1 MTDLLNPKQLAEYLQ
16 LSQRTVYR
24 LLERG
29 GIPAVKVG
37 GQWRFRKTAVDE
49 WLDVN
54 MHRLDSESL
63 SQLEGDDDAG
73 REPWH
78 LARLI
83 APENARIAVPAGSRD
98 EVVRAFIAQVHFPEA
113 VPVDLVVARVL
124 ERERLC
130 STALTDGVALLHT
143 PRSRPRVL
151 AAHDLLAIGR
161 VNAPVDFG
169 ALDGSR
175 TETLILLLARGE
187 RDQLSL
193 LAKLA
198 RLSREPGFLVSLR
211 DARSHDEVIDLIDRT
226 EQRLFVYS
234 T

>member
-73 REPWH
+73 RKPWH
-78 LARLI
+78 IAQLI
-83 APENARIAVPAGSRD
+83 APENARIPVPAGSRD

-161 VNAPVDFG
+161 LDAPVDFG
-169 ALDGSR
+169 ALDGSQ
-175 TETLILLLARGE
+175 TETLVLLLARSE
-187 RDQLSL
+187 RDQIAL
-193 LAKLA
+193 LAKVA
-198 RLSREPGFLVSLR
+198 RLCREPGFLASLR
-211 DARSHDEVIDLIDRT
+211 GARGHDEAIDLIDRT
-226 EQRLFVYS
+226 EQRLFVHAN
-234 T
+234 

>member
-1 MTDLLNPKQLAEYLQ
+1 
-16 LSQRTVYR
+16 
-24 LLERG
+24 
-29 GIPAVKVG
+29 
-37 GQWRFRKTAVDE
+37 
-49 WLDVN
+49 

-73 REPWH
+73 RKPWH
-78 LARLI
+78 IAQLI
-83 APENARIAVPAGSRD
+83 APENARIPVPAGSRD

-161 VNAPVDFG
+161 LDAPVDFG
-169 ALDGSR
+169 ALDGSQ
-175 TETLILLLARGE
+175 TETLVLLLARSE
-187 RDQLSL
+187 RDQIAL
-193 LAKLA
+193 LAKVA
-198 RLSREPGFLVSLR
+198 RLCREPGFLASLR
-211 DARSHDEVIDLIDRT
+211 GARGHDEAIDLIDRT
-226 EQRLFVYS
+226 EQRLFVHAN
-234 T
+234 